1 MQRRTRKMGC
11 IACSGSLSSPIQT
24 YLWVPVA
31 VDPLNNHFFVPEI
44 GRGIVVYA
52 ET

>member
-1 MQRRTRKMGC
+1 MRC
-11 IACSGSLSSPIQT
+11 IDCSGSLSSPIQT

-31 VDPLNNHFFVPEI
+31 VDPLNNHIFVPEI
-44 GRGIVVYA
+44 GRVFVFYA